1 MYTLWHKIIKNLL
14 RPVLMFLG
22 LRWVKMAQSRFGWRV
37 TKEVSAKVNYWWT
50 WRSCMGG
57 CIGQAAA
64 QVWSFM
70 NQTAARIQG
79 RDLREQASSFYLG
92 DGRGSMTR
100 FILLPRLSRCPRMA
114 GDTGLTGRT
123 TIAAHG
129 AFSAG
134 RVRVG
139 RG

>member
-1 MYTLWHKIIKNLL
+1 MWHKIIKNLL

-22 LRWVKMAQSRFGWRV
+22 FRLVRVIQSLFGWRV
-37 TKEVSAKVNYWWT
+37 TKEVSAKVNCYLM
-50 WRSCMGG
+50 WRSCTGG
-57 CIGQAAA
+57 CVGQAATSF
-64 QVWSFM
+64 WSFM

-100 FILLPRLSRCPRMA
+100 FILLPRLSHCPGIVSGR
-114 GDTGLTGRT
+114 TGLTGRT

-129 AFSAG
+129 VPSTG

>member
-1 MYTLWHKIIKNLL
+1 MSRKIIKNLL

-22 LRWVKMAQSRFGWRV
+22 FRLVRVIQSVFGWRV
-37 TKEVSAKVNYWWT
+37 MKEVSAKVNYRWA

-64 QVWSFM
+64 QIWSFM

-79 RDLREQASSFYLG
+79 RDLREPVSSFYLG

-100 FILLPRLSRCPRMA
+100 FILLPRLSRCPGMA
-114 GDTGLTGRT
+114 GNTGLTGRT

>member
-1 MYTLWHKIIKNLL
+1 MCRKIIKNLL
-14 RPVLMFLG
+14 RLVLVFLG
-22 LRWVKMAQSRFGWRV
+22 FRLVRVIQSLFGWRV
-37 TKEVSAKVNYWWT
+37 MKEVSAKVNYRWA
-50 WRSCMGG
+50 WRLCMAG
-57 CIGQAAA
+57 CVDQAAA
-64 QVWSFM
+64 NFWSFM

-79 RDLREQASSFYLG
+79 RDLREPVSSFYLG

-100 FILLPRLSRCPRMA
+100 FILLPRLSHCR
-114 GDTGLTGRT
+114 GVFGSTGLTGRT

-129 AFSAG
+129 VPSAG